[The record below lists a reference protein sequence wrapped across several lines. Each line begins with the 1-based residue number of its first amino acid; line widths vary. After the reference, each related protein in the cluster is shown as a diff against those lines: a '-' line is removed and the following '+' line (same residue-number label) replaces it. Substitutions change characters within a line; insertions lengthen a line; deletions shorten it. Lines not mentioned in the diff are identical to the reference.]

1 MTTLIERNVDVSP
14 RGSGQILSF
23 GQGLSSL
30 NTNLDHVE
38 WLVGSLGLCCDP
50 AWIMERESSLAQ
62 ASILAS
68 LVHVG

>member
-1 MTTLIERNVDVSP
+1 MFLQGVAGIYSP
-14 RGSGQILSF
+14 LAKDGVAW
-23 GQGLSSL
+23 

-38 WLVGSLGLCCDP
+38 WLVGSCGLCRDP